1 MQRII
6 DLQIEE
12 SNVSE
17 TVLNYDRSVCFLQV
31 SFSLAL
37 PNSRLEYRARIVAT
51 ITNCYVQSYELK
63 FVEVDIYDTNRWMA
77 EYHRVRSASTANV
90 SPTNGSFNV
99 LSNSNNAAI
108 LQLLTWHPRLV
119 FSSSSFTLLSSN
131 ASQWL
136 CARCLR
142 FTTWKQRFRSKTK
155 PLFSC
160 SKGIPYTLPFSRKER
175 TFHVM
180 WSLELLTRH
189 AVVQLFVW
197 FCKQFILH
205 NLYSASRESR
215 I

>member
-31 SFSLAL
+31 SFRLAL
-37 PNSRLEYRARIVAT
+37 PNISRRLEYRARIVAT

-119 FSSSSFTLLSSN
+119 FSSSSFTLLFSN

-136 CARCLR
+136 CAAYVL
-142 FTTWKQRFRSKTK
+142 QRGSNVSVRK
-155 PLFSC
+155 PNHCFLVPREFHTPCQS
-160 SKGIPYTLPFSRKER
+160 FSRKER
-175 TFHVM
+175 TFHRT
-180 WSLELLTRH
+180 WCDLSN
-189 AVVQLFVW
+189 F
-197 FCKQFILH
+197 
-205 NLYSASRESR
+205 
-215 I
+215 